1 MEWMKIKAN
10 HPKFPNAT
18 ASKFITALVKTNVL
32 LIISST
38 DVKEGIQLIRKEKGS
53 TALLKPS
60 WSIQSA
66 IIQGVPLVL
75 EWFRKAISQE
85 PLEL

>member
-1 MEWMKIKAN
+1 MKIKAN

-60 WSIQSA
+60 
-66 IIQGVPLVL
+66 
-75 EWFRKAISQE
+75 
-85 PLEL
+85 